1 VQALPISAEI
11 DIDGRLDEP
20 VWSEAEI
27 ATDFVQREPDES
39 DPATEKT
46 EIRIV
51 YTPRMLYIGIRA
63 FDSRPESI
71 MAREM
76 GRDAALMRDDSVII
90 LLDTFHDHRNAYF
103 FETNPTASR
112 TDGYVTDE
120 GQDFNIQW
128 DGVWWAASQIDASGW
143 TAEIGI
149 PFWTLRFDPNV
160 DSWGLN
166 VRRLIRRK
174 NETAFWSPIGLDA
187 ELFRIS
193 RAGHLGGLT
202 GLQQGLNINVKP
214 FITASTGES
223 EDDGAE
229 SDFDPGLDVK
239 WGVTKGSS
247 LDLTINTDFAETEV
261 DELQLNLTRFPLFFP
276 EKREFFL
283 ENAGIFEF
291 GTPPARR
298 GPLFRLFFSRRI
310 GISEEGEE
318 LPMDW
323 GVRLSGKEGKWSLG
337 FLDAQT
343 GELVTDEESVPD
355 NNWAVA
361 RVKRNVGGRSS
372 VGVMATRRHADSED
386 ENLTYGVD
394 WNLRPTQ
401 KLTIWGFG
409 AASKDPDVEEDNRI
423 FGSGVE
429 WQSSV
434 WRVAA
439 GYVDIGGSFN
449 PEAGFLRREDVKR
462 YDGVVRYEPRP
473 QSSPILNYI
482 FEVESFRF
490 VRPDSSTESMETQ
503 IDFFGMRFRSNNRF
517 VLFTQFKEEGLDE
530 PFEIVEGIFI
540 PVGEYRFQDW
550 GARFG
555 TDEGKKLSL
564 RGFLVAGEF
573 FDGDRRATTLSLT
586 WGPSRHFGSQT
597 TWSYTD
603 VDLPVGDFTTNIIR
617 ERLSVPVSPNMVA
630 SALVQ
635 YDDLEELLSVNF
647 RYNWI
652 YRPGADLFVVF
663 NQTWNAPDGLSG
675 LTTRDRRIIVKFT
688 YLWQR

>member
-1 VQALPISAEI
+1 
-11 DIDGRLDEP
+11 
-20 VWSEAEI
+20 
-27 ATDFVQREPDES
+27 
-39 DPATEKT
+39 
-46 EIRIV
+46 
-51 YTPRMLYIGIRA
+51 
-63 FDSRPESI
+63 
-71 MAREM
+71 
-76 GRDAALMRDDSVII
+76 
-90 LLDTFHDHRNAYF
+90 
-103 FETNPTASR
+103 
-112 TDGYVTDE
+112 
-120 GQDFNIQW
+120 
-128 DGVWWAASQIDASGW
+128 
-143 TAEIGI
+143 
-149 PFWTLRFDPNV
+149 
-160 DSWGLN
+160 
-166 VRRLIRRK
+166 
-174 NETAFWSPIGLDA
+174 
-187 ELFRIS
+187 
-193 RAGHLGGLT
+193 
-202 GLQQGLNINVKP
+202 
-214 FITASTGES
+214 
-223 EDDGAE
+223 
-229 SDFDPGLDVK
+229 
-239 WGVTKGSS
+239 
-247 LDLTINTDFAETEV
+247 
-261 DELQLNLTRFPLFFP
+261 
-276 EKREFFL
+276 
-283 ENAGIFEF
+283 
-291 GTPPARR
+291 
-298 GPLFRLFFSRRI
+298 
-310 GISEEGEE
+310 
-318 LPMDW
+318 
-323 GVRLSGKEGKWSLG
+323 
-337 FLDAQT
+337 
-343 GELVTDEESVPD
+343 
-355 NNWAVA
+355 
-361 RVKRNVGGRSS
+361 
-372 VGVMATRRHADSED
+372 MATRRHADSED

-409 AASKDPDVEEDNRI
+409 AASKDPDVKEDNRI

-490 VRPDSSTESMETQ
+490 VRPDGSTESMETQ